1 MWYCY
6 PTLEHSGLQL
16 IHLIAMP
23 TPRRHCQNRPP
34 LCPLC
39 GERKDLSPV
48 TGADDRDYLLCP
60 TCHLIFVT
68 AADLPTADQERERYQ
83 LHRNSIEDS
92 GYVRF
97 LKSVLSPLLPQ
108 LSPEMRGLDYGCGP
122 TPVLAEIMARRNFRC
137 DIYDP
142 FFFPN
147 TLSPPT
153 ILFSP
158 PSVSNIFTTPPGN
171 NPYLL
176 TAGACGLA
184 WHHDRILAVTT
195 NLCRLALCRD
205 TTHVVFYHQ
214 STLHFMTT
222 LFPLTLRHCDNH
234 RLALFQK
241 R

>member
-1 MWYCY
+1 M
-6 PTLEHSGLQL
+6 
-16 IHLIAMP
+16 
-23 TPRRHCQNRPP
+23 
-34 LCPLC
+34 
-39 GERKDLSPV
+39 

-147 TLSPPT
+147 TLSPPYDF
-153 ILFSP
+153 ILSTECFEHFHHPHREITRICSLLAPAGWLGIMTEFWQSP
-158 PSVSNIFTTPPGN
+158 QTFADW
-171 NPYLL
+171 PY
-176 TAGACGLA
+176 A
-184 WHHDRILAVTT
+184 
-195 NLCRLALCRD
+195 RD

-222 LFPLTLRHCDNH
+222 LFPLTLCHCDNH